1 MNESLLS
8 LLSEVTLFD
17 LLLAIMLILVL
28 VSILITQ
35 KKRFRH
41 FLTGG
46 ESKRMR
52 MIISRSLY
60 MT

>member
-8 LLSEVTLFD
+8 LLSKVTLFD

-35 KKRFRH
+35 KKKIST
-41 FLTGG
+41 FLD
-46 ESKRMR
+46 R
-52 MIISRSLY
+52 
-60 MT
+60 